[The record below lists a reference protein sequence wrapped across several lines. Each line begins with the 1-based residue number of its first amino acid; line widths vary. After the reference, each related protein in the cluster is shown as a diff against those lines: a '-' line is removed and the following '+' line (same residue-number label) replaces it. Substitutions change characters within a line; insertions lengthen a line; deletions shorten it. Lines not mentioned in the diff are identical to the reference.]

1 MKKGGAGSC
10 PAAPLAPLGQ
20 MTVCQQLQC
29 HEDAWRWPRFAL
41 RRSAA
46 IFDFLFVIEG
56 GVVVTGCGCTMMV
69 FVALCDT
76 PFEWF
81 TACIPSTLTL
91 TGVWMAGAR

>member
-1 MKKGGAGSC
+1 
-10 PAAPLAPLGQ
+10 
-20 MTVCQQLQC
+20 
-29 HEDAWRWPRFAL
+29 
-41 RRSAA
+41 
-46 IFDFLFVIEG
+46 
-56 GVVVTGCGCTMMV
+56 MMV